1 MNLNSVFNDEDLY
14 AKHVFSLFRLKNGKY
29 ELDGESLEK
38 FIMYLGIGER
48 KLITYCKTCKKEFS
62 FDVRTRVGYN
72 LMQAHP
78 QTNSITITSD
88 TLGRINGE
96 LNLIIGYISG
106 DEPPYDKEFLPEY
119 NKWYIEFQFTCNNDS
134 SHRYIMIVS
143 IEQNYGDFIVRKIG
157 QDPSILDVHGFDFEK
172 YKVFLNSINA
182 YSDYKKADLSFA
194 EHFYVGA
201 FAYLRRVFEKMV
213 NKYLEGIS
221 ITDNHMDKKIEA
233 IQDKFDSRIRG
244 LLKNLYGI
252 LSVSIHELDEDESK
266 EYYEYLK
273 AIIDIQLEYEK
284 TEKDK
289 ENQALRLQSTISKI
303 ASGIKM
309 RNKSE

>member
-14 AKHVFSLFRLKNGKY
+14 AKHVFSVLRLKNGKY
-29 ELDGESLEK
+29 ELDDEALKKLIS
-38 FIMYLGIGER
+38 YLGVRNNKI
-48 KLITYCKTCKKEFS
+48 ITYCKTCKKEFS
-62 FDVRTRVGYN
+62 FDVKTRGVGS
-72 LMQAHP
+72 LLKIHP
-78 QTNSITITSD
+78 ESD
-88 TLGRINGE
+88 TIIITDEAPGNMKGQLE
-96 LNLIIGYISG
+96 LALGYISG
-106 DEPPYDKEFLPEY
+106 IRPPYDKEIMPEY
-119 NKWYIEFQFTCNNDS
+119 NKWYIEYQFTCNNDS

-182 YSDYKKADLSFA
+182 YSDYKKADLSFT

-201 FAYLRRVFEKMV
+201 FAYLRKVFEKMI
-213 NKYLEGIS
+213 NKYLEGITT
-221 ITDNHMDKKIEA
+221 TDNHMDKKIEA
-233 IQDKFDSRIRG
+233 IKDKFDSRIRD

-289 ENQALRLQSTISKI
+289 ENQALQLQSTINKI